1 MWDNQLLTNQH
12 YCSHVKQGRAYIG
25 RKGVLPIVHFD
36 TRSLGFHYC
45 ICGCVKIIS
54 LQRSAGVKCNAWK
67 QPILGDE
74 KLSHQSSTC
83 IDNYRAPR
91 TCTFS
96 GLNLQAFTILFFL
109 PSRNAVTNKPS
120 HLANHDFITH
130 RLAIG
135 SGTPWAAFTCL
146 RTSPFALWK
155 GKVEVPPSGPS
166 IYTLCKVKQLM
177 NIIGCSTWSL

>member
-1 MWDNQLLTNQH
+1 MLGSSPYLVMKSSCT
-12 YCSHVKQGRAYIG
+12 
-25 RKGVLPIVHFD
+25 
-36 TRSLGFHYC
+36 SL
-45 ICGCVKIIS
+45 
-54 LQRSAGVKCNAWK
+54 
-67 QPILGDE
+67 
-74 KLSHQSSTC
+74 STC
-83 IDNYRAPR
+83 IDNNRAPR

-166 IYTLCKVKQLM
+166 ILHSLQSETVDEHYRLQHLITITCTLWWQITRATPQLLVHFCHQQ
-177 NIIGCSTWSL
+177 IPA